1 MIFLKTNSTQVS
13 LSIKKSIVNRCD
25 CETTNTF
32 FLDTYIFKNVYVYFC
47 NQYYSTIFLSSTYY
61 SSKSNQRIYLF
72 FYNDTLIIFSELL
85 DFNLRRNYN
94 PSGSLENVSHGHH
107 DEEIYPH
114 YHSVLSRH
122 RTHRSMSNLEKEK
135 PRKGKIIK
143 EGIAT
148 MPTILDE
155 ETKEEVTRY
164 KILIILNFTQFYSI
178 FEKSRLSFFKFRE
191 KTPSDVSKCTES
203 TEKILE
209 LHEDMAAVEGQ
220 EDQTADENDQGN
232 STKNNNF
239 TKNFFISLFF
249 FYYYP
254 RCRH

>member
-178 FEKSRLSFFKFRE
+178 FEKSRLSFF
-191 KTPSDVSKCTES
+191 
-203 TEKILE
+203 
-209 LHEDMAAVEGQ
+209 
-220 EDQTADENDQGN
+220 
-232 STKNNNF
+232 
-239 TKNFFISLFF
+239 
-249 FYYYP
+249 
-254 RCRH
+254 